1 LGHAQQLAEEQS
13 QEYNQQLEKANA
25 YREILQ
31 QQIEE
36 KRQKRQ
42 ERKDREKEDE
52 ANAMKQYSK
61 FYRFGKGL
69 PGGGNPVRDHL
80 EGEEHDA
87 PSVQNDLPQHHNA

>member
-36 KRQKRQ
+36 KRQKR
-42 ERKDREKEDE
+42 
-52 ANAMKQYSK
+52 
-61 FYRFGKGL
+61 
-69 PGGGNPVRDHL
+69 
-80 EGEEHDA
+80 
-87 PSVQNDLPQHHNA
+87 